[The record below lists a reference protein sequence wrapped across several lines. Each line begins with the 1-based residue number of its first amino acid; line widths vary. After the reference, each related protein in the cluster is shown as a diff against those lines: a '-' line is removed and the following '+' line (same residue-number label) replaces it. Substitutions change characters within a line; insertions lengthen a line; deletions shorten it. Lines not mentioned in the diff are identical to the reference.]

1 MSSTNPVLR
10 CQHIKVDGVQ
20 CGSPALRGERR
31 CYFHERWNR
40 ADQGATRP
48 HSALR
53 SGILPALED
62 ANSIQ
67 LALAEVMRLAI
78 MGHIEHR
85 VFALL
90 LSALRI
96 AVANVKHMS
105 PVPKPTHIVID
116 PESVENRPLGATAW
130 SEAEG
135 KDYDMIETPDIPQKP
150 ASTRSPK
157 PEKVASEWS
166 FSEISAKDE
175 DDPSLDSYERLVA
188 GVARDPDYLDK
199 TPEENEANFK
209 KYKENQANS
218 APEKIVTRMIP
229 WDEWNQM
236 SDDAK
241 RALES
246 ALTP

>member
-1 MSSTNPVLR
+1 MSSTKPILR

-40 ADQGATRP
+40 VEANVKSG
-48 HSALR
+48 R
-53 SGILPALED
+53 SLGHTGLPPLED
-62 ANSIQ
+62 TNSIQ
-67 LALAEVMRLAI
+67 LALAEVMQLAI
-78 MGHIEHR
+78 MGHIEYR

-90 LSALRI
+90 LRALRI
-96 AVANVKHMS
+96 ASANLKHLS
-105 PVPKPTHIVID
+105 VTPKPTHIVID

-135 KDYDMIETPDIPQKP
+135 QDYDMIETEES
-150 ASTRSPK
+150 A
-157 PEKVASEWS
+157 PET
-166 FSEISAKDE
+166 SAKDKDEDE
-175 DDPSLDSYERLVA
+175 DDDCLDSYERLVA

-199 TPEENEANFK
+199 TPEENKANFK

-218 APEKIVTRMIP
+218 APEKIVTKMIP
-229 WDEWNQM
+229 WNEWNQM

-241 RALES
+241 KALES

>member
-1 MSSTNPVLR
+1 MSSTKPILR

-40 ADQGATRP
+40 VEANVKSG
-48 HSALR
+48 R
-53 SGILPALED
+53 SLGHTGLPPLED

-96 AVANVKHMS
+96 AAANVKHLS
-105 PVPKPTHIVID
+105 LTPKPTHIVID

-130 SEAEG
+130 SETEG
-135 KDYDMIETPDIPQKP
+135 QDYDMIETEES
-150 ASTRSPK
+150 A
-157 PEKVASEWS
+157 PEMSE
-166 FSEISAKDE
+166 FDE
-175 DDPSLDSYERLVA
+175 ACRDSYERLVA
-188 GVARDPDYLDK
+188 GVARDPDFLNK
-199 TPEENEANFK
+199 TPEENEANP
-209 KYKENQANS
+209 
-218 APEKIVTRMIP
+218 APEKIVTKMIP
-229 WDEWNQM
+229 WNEWNQM

-241 RALES
+241 KALES

>member
-1 MSSTNPVLR
+1 MSSTKPILR

-31 CYFHERWNR
+31 CYFHERWQR
-40 ADQGATRP
+40 VDQGNTRP

-78 MGHIEHR
+78 MGHIEYR
-85 VFALL
+85 VFSLL

-96 AVANVKHMS
+96 AAANVKRLS
-105 PVPKPTHIVID
+105 LTPKPTHMVID

-135 KDYDMIETPDIPQKP
+135 KDYDLIDTVVPQQP
-150 ASTRSPK
+150 ASNHAPK
-157 PEKVASEWS
+157 
-166 FSEISAKDE
+166 
-175 DDPSLDSYERLVA
+175 
-188 GVARDPDYLDK
+188 
-199 TPEENEANFK
+199 
-209 KYKENQANS
+209 
-218 APEKIVTRMIP
+218 
-229 WDEWNQM
+229 
-236 SDDAK
+236 
-241 RALES
+241 
-246 ALTP
+246 

>member
-1 MSSTNPVLR
+1 MSSTKPILR

-20 CGSPALRGERR
+20 CGSPALHGERR

-40 ADQGATRP
+40 VDQGPTRP

-96 AVANVKHMS
+96 ASNNLKHLS
-105 PVPKPTHIVID
+105 PTPKPTHIVID
-116 PESVENRPLGATAW
+116 PDSVENRPLGATAW

-135 KDYDMIETPDIPQKP
+135 QDYDMIETPD
-150 ASTRSPK
+150 
-157 PEKVASEWS
+157 
-166 FSEISAKDE
+166 
-175 DDPSLDSYERLVA
+175 DPSSNTEEAPPEMSADLADYYRLVA
-188 GVARDPDYLDK
+188 GVARDPDFLNK
-199 TPEENEANFK
+199 TYEENEANFK
-209 KYKENQANS
+209 AYKENKTNSVPQEADS
-218 APEKIVTRMIP
+218 APKECVMIP
-229 WDEWNQM
+229 WNEWNQM

-246 ALTP
+246 AGILTP

>member
-1 MSSTNPVLR
+1 MSSTKPILR

-31 CYFHERWNR
+31 CYFHERWQR
-40 ADQGATRP
+40 VDQGTTRL

-85 VFALL
+85 VFSLL

-96 AVANVKHMS
+96 AAANVKHLS
-105 PVPKPTHIVID
+105 LTPKPTHIVID

-135 KDYDMIETPDIPQKP
+135 QDYDMIATTEVPQKP
-150 ASTRSPK
+150 ASNRAPK
-157 PEKVASEWS
+157 PEKAPPKM
-166 FSEISAKDE
+166 SAE
-175 DDPSLDSYERLVA
+175 DVRADACIRSYERLVA
-188 GVARDPDYLDK
+188 GVARDP
-199 TPEENEANFK
+199 
-209 KYKENQANS
+209 
-218 APEKIVTRMIP
+218 
-229 WDEWNQM
+229 
-236 SDDAK
+236 
-241 RALES
+241 
-246 ALTP
+246 

>member
-1 MSSTNPVLR
+1 MSTKQPILR

-31 CYFHERWNR
+31 CYFHERWNSVDTGKGR
-40 ADQGATRP
+40 YHSLADGV
-48 HSALR
+48 
-53 SGILPALED
+53 LPTLED

-78 MGHIEHR
+78 MGHVEYR
-85 VFALL
+85 VFSLL

-96 AVANVKHMS
+96 AARNVKHLS
-105 PVPKPTHIVID
+105 PAPKPTHIVID

-130 SEAEG
+130 SETEG
-135 KDYDMIETPDIPQKP
+135 QDYDMIDTEKSNPET
-150 ASTRSPK
+150 ST
-157 PEKVASEWS
+157 
-166 FSEISAKDE
+166 KDE

-199 TPEENEANFK
+199 TPEENAANFK
-209 KYKENQANS
+209 AYKENKANS
-218 APEKIVTRMIP
+218 APKECRMIP
-229 WDEWNQM
+229 WNEWNEM
-236 SDDAK
+236 SGDAK

-246 ALTP
+246 AGILTP

>member
-1 MSSTNPVLR
+1 MSSTKPILR

-31 CYFHERWNR
+31 CYFHERWQR
-40 ADQGATRP
+40 VDQGTTRP

-96 AVANVKHMS
+96 AAANVKHMS

-130 SEAEG
+130 SEVEG
-135 KDYDMIETPDIPQKP
+135 NDYDMIEIP
-150 ASTRSPK
+150 
-157 PEKVASEWS
+157 
-166 FSEISAKDE
+166 
-175 DDPSLDSYERLVA
+175 DDPSSNPEEAPSAMSADLANYYRLVA
-188 GVARDPDYLDK
+188 GVARDPDFLFYK
-199 TPEENEANFK
+199 SNEEKQEEERMEAMQQEDTCRQPEANP
-209 KYKENQANS
+209 
-218 APEKIVTRMIP
+218 APDK
-229 WDEWNQM
+229 W
-236 SDDAK
+236 SGDDSVEL
-241 RALES
+241 ALEQS
-246 ALTP
+246 QHQARANNPLVLSIFH

>member
-1 MSSTNPVLR
+1 MSSTKPILR

-20 CGSPALRGERR
+20 CGSPALRDHRR
-31 CYFHERWNR
+31 CYFHDRWERIDPMHR
-40 ADQGATRP
+40 RP
-48 HSALR
+48 HSAL
-53 SGILPALED
+53 GDGVLPALED

-67 LALAEVMRLAI
+67 LALAEVMRLSI
-78 MGHIEHR
+78 MGHIEYR

-90 LSALRI
+90 LRALRI
-96 AVANVKHMS
+96 ASANLKHLS
-105 PVPKPTHIVID
+105 VTPKPTHIVID

-135 KDYDMIETPDIPQKP
+135 QDYDMIETEES
-150 ASTRSPK
+150 A
-157 PEKVASEWS
+157 PET
-166 FSEISAKDE
+166 SAKDKDE
-175 DDPSLDSYERLVA
+175 DDDCLDSYERLVA

-199 TPEENEANFK
+199 TPEENKANFK

-218 APEKIVTRMIP
+218 APEKIVTKMIP
-229 WDEWNQM
+229 WNEWNQM

-241 RALES
+241 KALES